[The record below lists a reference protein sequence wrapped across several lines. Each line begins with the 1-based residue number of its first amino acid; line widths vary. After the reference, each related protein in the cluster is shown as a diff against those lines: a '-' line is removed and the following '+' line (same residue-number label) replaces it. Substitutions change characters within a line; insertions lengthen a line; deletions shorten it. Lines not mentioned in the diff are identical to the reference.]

1 MEKSQQVVDKALA
14 ESYNLKKVTADA
26 EAAEFRLK
34 QLSGGGIRRGWR
46 YLREMVRCE
55 ICPKISVVFC
65 PKATLQMI

>member
-34 QLSGGGIRRGWR
+34 QLSGGGIRRG
-46 YLREMVRCE
+46 
-55 ICPKISVVFC
+55 
-65 PKATLQMI
+65 